1 MFNYCN
7 FAVGY
12 LFWRVVME
20 GITEDNLQAEE
31 VVSVGHSVIALQRQ
45 LAELEIRL
53 VDEKLTTSLL
63 LDAIQKRLRE
73 IESTLLTGA

>member
-1 MFNYCN
+1 
-7 FAVGY
+7 
-12 LFWRVVME
+12 ME